1 MGLIVDGASDLD
13 IWKAIFHLI
22 SRTSTTP
29 PPSSPPIYP
38 DMPMS
43 HSSASQRG
51 SEQTRTLVTPRIFE
65 EIRTCTYRDVGGFFS
80 KYFENTLWEEQA
92 NKTIEAAKPRHV
104 GGRWS
109 DYPDPPEQTQVLEWL
124 FNLQNDFF
132 SNELGSYYMTHNRA
146 LLGSDAKRQ
155 LNLSIRRKTSSA
167 IKAEHKWK
175 DVRIIGELKAGDE
188 KGKGKKLLLQLAAY
202 AREVFS
208 T

>member
-1 MGLIVDGASDLD
+1 L
-13 IWKAIFHLI
+13 
-22 SRTSTTP
+22 
-29 PPSSPPIYP
+29 PIYP
-38 DMPMS
+38 DTPIS

-51 SEQTRTLVTPRIFE
+51 SEQTRTLVTPRIFK

-80 KYFENTLWEEQA
+80 KYFEDTPWEEQA
-92 NKTIEAAKPRHV
+92 NKTIEAAKTRHIS
-104 GGRWS
+104 GSWR
-109 DYPDPPEQTQVLEWL
+109 DYPDPPEQTQVIEWL
-124 FNLQNDFF
+124 FNLQKDFF
-132 SNELGSYYMTHNRA
+132 SNQLGSYYTIHSRA
-146 LLGSDAKRQ
+146 LPGSDAKRQ
-155 LNLSIRRKTSSA
+155 LDLFVSRKTSSA